1 MQSTST
7 PDYAMRFT
15 EVNLLGV
22 YVAPI
27 SVILV
32 VTWIVTIALRR
43 VSARF
48 GLFREVWHPALF
60 GFAVYVIVLSATVL
74 LIAG

>member
-1 MQSTST
+1 
-7 PDYAMRFT
+7 MRFT

-27 SVILV
+27 SVMLV

-48 GLFREVWHPALF
+48 RLFRDVWHPALF
-60 GFAVYVIVLSATVL
+60 GFAV
-74 LIAG
+74 